1 MELDD
6 YGGVGQVLVR
16 KDLNEGQASCPPPAA
31 PSREAGLLR
40 SRRLSGAV
48 VATTAKLLPLVAL
61 LDAIQPQV
69 TSESVFRARRKKIRA
84 HFDLAYAELRA
95 ERPRRQALTH
105 AFQAL
110 AELVL
115 EETRDLSKNELKQAA
130 KEVALATL
138 KNAPALLNV
147 AHQARLLT

>member
-1 MELDD
+1 MKLND
-6 YGGVGQVLVR
+6 YGGVGQVIS
-16 KDLNEGQASCPPPAA
+16 NEEFAEAPADCPPLAEPGQQAVV
-31 PSREAGLLR
+31 LR
-40 SRRLSGAV
+40 SRRLNGAV

-69 TSESVFRARRKKIRA
+69 TNESVFRTRRKKIRA
-84 HFDLAYAELRA
+84 HFDLACAELLA
-95 ERPRRQALTH
+95 ERPRRQALTY

-115 EETRDLSKNELKQAA
+115 EETRDISKDELKQAA
-130 KEVALATL
+130 KEVVLATL
-138 KNAPALLNV
+138 KNAPALINV